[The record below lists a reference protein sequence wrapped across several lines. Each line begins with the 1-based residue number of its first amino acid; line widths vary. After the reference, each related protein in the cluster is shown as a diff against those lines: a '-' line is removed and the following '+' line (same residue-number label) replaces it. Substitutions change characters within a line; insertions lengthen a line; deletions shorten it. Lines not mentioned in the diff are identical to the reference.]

1 MTMKIPEIGKKAVQN
16 FRRKEGEEDKE
27 VQILRVCER
36 ERKKRQNHK
45 INK

>member
-36 ERKKRQNHK
+36 ERKDK
-45 INK
+45 IIK

>member
-27 VQILRVCER
+27 VQIHRVCER
-36 ERKKRQNHK
+36 ERKRKTK
-45 INK
+45 S

>member
-27 VQILRVCER
+27 VQIFVCVKGRER
-36 ERKKRQNHK
+36 ERQNHK